1 MPSVGDTSVLLW
13 VASACIAL
21 LGARTFLEY
30 LRRTSHEGPLRMW
43 RELSLG
49 AAAIAAA
56 LWSAMVIDVGAQG
69 LTFAVGYHPAKVF
82 GALLLGVAAAT
93 GVMALATWRPR
104 WIFRLPAVLVMALVA
119 LALQVAVIWSIG
131 AEPGLTWRG
140 DSLVFALL
148 LHMLGLGFAGQMV
161 LGARRGSRA
170 DRPPRRLLAALVLCA
185 CAVAAQE
192 LVLTSG
198 GLDRQVVS
206 AHAHF
211 LPEVAIT
218 LVAGAAVPVLLVL
231 LLVDQRTQQHSRAS
245 RRARRPRLRADGSA
259 ESVFAENAP
268 GGGADSQSPRA
279 H

>member
-13 VASACIAL
+13 VASACITL
-21 LGARTFLEY
+21 LGARTFFEY
-30 LRRTSHEGPLRMW
+30 LRRVSHEGPARMW
-43 RELSLG
+43 RELLLG
-49 AAAIAAA
+49 AVAVAAA

-69 LTFAVGYHPAKVF
+69 LTFAVGYHPAKIF
-82 GALLLGVAAAT
+82 GALLLAAAAMA
-93 GVMALATWRPR
+93 GVIALATWQPR
-104 WIFRLPAVLVMALVA
+104 WIFRLPAVLLMALVA
-119 LALQVAVIWSIG
+119 LAVQAAVILSIG

-148 LHMLGLGFAGQMV
+148 LHMLGVGFAGQLV

-170 DRPPRRLLAALVLCA
+170 DRPSRRLLAALVLCA
-185 CAVAAQE
+185 CALAAQE
-192 LVLTSG
+192 LVITSA

-206 AHAHF
+206 AHARF

-218 LVAGAAVPVLLVL
+218 LVAGAAVPVALVL

-259 ESVFAENAP
+259 ESVFADNAL
-268 GGGADSQSPRA
+268 GDTDSKSPRT